1 LAKKEKSV
9 AAVPAPEIRRTERPD
24 QDGGYKDASGKG
36 SLIRD
41 SFTFPAEDYALI
53 AQLRKRALDG
63 GREVKKSEIL
73 RLGLTVLAALPLE
86 DLWRALDGM
95 KRIKT
100 GRPNKTK
107 A

>member
-24 QDGGYKDASGKG
+24 QDGGYKDAPGKG

>member
-1 LAKKEKSV
+1 MAKKEKSV
-9 AAVPAPEIRRTERPD
+9 AAVAAPENRRTVQPD
-24 QDGGYKDASGKG
+24 RDGDCKDAPGKG
-36 SLIRD
+36 GLIRD

-63 GREVKKSEIL
+63 GREVKKSEIM
-73 RLGLTVLAALPLE
+73 RVGLAVLAALPLE

-107 A
+107 V